1 MQLPLLQITQVQQYK
16 YCQLYY
22 QSSRVDNRCAYYV
35 NNLVAD
41 SMELQVDTAYQA
53 KLPSILF

>member
-1 MQLPLLQITQVQQYK
+1 MAYTRKLRATMQLPLLQITQVQQYR

-41 SMELQVDTAYQA
+41 STEL
-53 KLPSILF
+53 